1 MGRLLFS
8 IATAAVL
15 LPIVPITNGALAI
28 QLGAPTGSE
37 LAVEGLNPIE
47 TVATC
52 FYIDGWR
59 GPGLYQC
66 GYRERSGLGWIGERE
81 GRDRD
86 RDRTVI
92 KEREPD
98 RDRTTVIKKEHRDG
112 DESKTVIHHD
122 RD

>member
-1 MGRLLFS
+1 MRRILFS
-8 IATAAVL
+8 IATAALL

-28 QLGAPTGSE
+28 QLGTPTGLE

-86 RDRTVI
+86 RDRD
-92 KEREPD
+92 RFRD
-98 RDRTTVIKKEHRDG
+98 RDR
-112 DESKTVIHHD
+112 D
-122 RD
+122 RDRFRDRDRDRDRDRGRDRDRR